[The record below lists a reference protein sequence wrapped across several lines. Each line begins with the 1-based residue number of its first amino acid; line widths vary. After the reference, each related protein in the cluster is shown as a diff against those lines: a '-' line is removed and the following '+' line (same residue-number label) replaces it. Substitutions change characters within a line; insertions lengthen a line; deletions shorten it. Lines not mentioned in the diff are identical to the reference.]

1 MSDDSLIDNNSF
13 NKYIINKL
21 PSSVWV
27 MALSAAFTFF
37 TVSAVLAYRS
47 IDVIT
52 KNNISINNTLQTIN
66 LIKDLSRELAAAESS
81 QRGYLLTDD
90 PDYLQPYHQTLVVV
104 DDLLQRLGESTTELP
119 QQKKRFELLHKY
131 VRQKID
137 EMQRIVSLTDRDKV
151 RAAIRQVKTDIGI
164 ELMRAIS
171 QLLAEME
178 SDEFILLEKNKAVAA
193 ENKEFILMALLLA
206 NGIGLLLS
214 AGVFYTFYRNATK
227 VAQLNSAL
235 ALANTELEEKV
246 GVRTQALL
254 QYSEE
259 LQRSNRELEEFAFV
273 ASHDLQ
279 EPLRKIR
286 AFGDRLQQKFSAQL
300 SETGSDY
307 VLRMQS
313 AAERMSVLIDD
324 LLSFSRVTTKQ
335 RPFVSVNLNEV
346 MRRVMDDLDYS
357 IEETNAQ
364 LHIDP
369 LPTID
374 ADATQIAQV
383 FMNLIANSLKFHPR
397 NVRPII
403 AVTCEMNVA
412 SPTVDDARTW
422 CCLHFSDQGIG
433 FEAQY
438 AERIFSLFQ
447 RLHGRDEYSG
457 TGIGLALC
465 RKIIERHGGAIAARS
480 ELGEGAIFTIHLP
493 MTQTVI
499 EPLADLLADAP
510 ERG

>member
-1 MSDDSLIDNNSF
+1 MSSNSLIDNNPF
-13 NKYIINKL
+13 DKYIINKL

-27 MALSAAFTFF
+27 MALSAAITFF
-37 TVSAVLAYRS
+37 SVSAVLAYRS

-52 KNNISINNTLQTIN
+52 KNNVSINNTLQTIN
-66 LIKDLSRELAAAESS
+66 LIKDLNRELASAESS
-81 QRGYLLTDD
+81 QRGYLLTND

-119 QQKKRFELLHKY
+119 QQKSRFELLHTY
-131 VRQKID
+131 VRKKID
-137 EMQRIVSLTDRDKV
+137 EMQRIVALTDKDEI

-193 ENKEFILMALLLA
+193 ENREFILMALLLA

-214 AGVFYTFYRNATK
+214 SGVFYALYRNSNK
-227 VAQLNSAL
+227 VAELNSAL
-235 ALANTELEEKV
+235 ALANAELEEKV

-286 AFGDRLQQKFSAQL
+286 AFGDRLQQKYSAQL
-300 SETGSDY
+300 GDTGSDY
-307 VLRMQS
+307 VVRMQS
-313 AAERMSVLIDD
+313 ASERMSALIDD

-335 RPFVSVNLNEV
+335 RPFVNVDLNVV

-374 ADATQIAQV
+374 ADASQIAQV
-383 FMNLIANSLKFHPR
+383 FMNLIANSLKFSPR
-397 NVRPII
+397 DQRPII
-403 AVTCEMNVA
+403 TVTSEINVA
-412 SPTVDDARTW
+412 SPMTDDIRSW
-422 CCLHFSDQGIG
+422 CCLRFSDQGIG

-465 RKIIERHGGAIAARS
+465 RKIIERHGGTITAQS
-480 ELGEGAIFTIHLP
+480 ELGEGAIFTIYLP
-493 MTQTVI
+493 MTKTVI
-499 EPLADLLADAP
+499 EPLADLLAGAS
-510 ERG
+510 

>member
-1 MSDDSLIDNNSF
+1 VSSDSLIDNNPF

-27 MALSAAFTFF
+27 MALSAAITFF

-52 KNNISINNTLQTIN
+52 ENNISINNTLQTIN
-66 LIKDLSRELAAAESS
+66 FIKDLNRELAAAESS

-104 DDLLQRLGESTTELP
+104 DDLLKRLGESTTELP
-119 QQKKRFELLHKY
+119 QQKKRFELLHSY
-131 VRQKID
+131 VRKKID
-137 EMQRIVSLTDRDKV
+137 EMQRIVTLTDRDEI
-151 RAAIRQVKTDIGI
+151 RAAIRQVKTDVGI

-171 QLLAEME
+171 QLLSEME
-178 SDEFILLEKNKAVAA
+178 SDEFILLEKNKAIAA
-193 ENKEFILMALLLA
+193 ENREFILMALLLA

-214 AGVFYTFYRNATK
+214 LGVFYTLYRNSNK
-227 VAQLNSAL
+227 VAELNSAL
-235 ALANTELEEKV
+235 AHANAELEEKV

-286 AFGDRLQQKFSAQL
+286 AFGDRLQQKYSDQL
-300 SETGSDY
+300 GDTGADY

-313 AAERMSVLIDD
+313 ASERMSALIDD

-335 RPFVSVNLNEV
+335 RPFVSVDLNEV
-346 MRRVMDDLDYS
+346 MHRVMDDLDYS
-357 IEETNAQ
+357 IEETGAQ

-369 LPTID
+369 LPIID
-374 ADATQIAQV
+374 ADAPQIAQV
-383 FMNLIANSLKFHPR
+383 FMNLITNSLKFHPLD
-397 NVRPII
+397 VRPII
-403 AVTCEMNVA
+403 TVTSAINVA
-412 SPTVDDARTW
+412 SPIADDIRAW
-422 CCLHFSDQGIG
+422 CCLRFSDQGIG

-438 AERIFSLFQ
+438 SERVFSLFQ
-447 RLHGRDEYSG
+447 RLHGRGEYSG

-465 RKIIERHGGAIAARS
+465 RKIIERHGGTITAQS
-480 ELGEGAIFTIHLP
+480 EPGEGAIFTIYLP
-493 MTQTVI
+493 MTQTQI
-499 EPLADLLADAP
+499 EPLADLLADAS
-510 ERG
+510 

>member
-1 MSDDSLIDNNSF
+1 MSNDSLTDNNPF

-21 PSSVWV
+21 PGSVWV

-52 KNNISINNTLQTIN
+52 ENNISINNTLQTIN
-66 LIKDLSRELAAAESS
+66 LIKDLNRELAAAESS

-104 DDLLQRLGESTTELP
+104 DDLLLRLGESTTQLP
-119 QQKKRFELLHKY
+119 QQKHRFELLYTY
-131 VRQKID
+131 VRKKIN
-137 EMQRIVSLTDRDKV
+137 EMQRIVTLTDRDEI
-151 RAAIRQVKTDIGI
+151 RAAIRQVKSDVGI

-178 SDEFILLEKNKAVAA
+178 SDEFALLEKNKAIAA
-193 ENKEFILMALLLA
+193 ENREFILMALLLA

-214 AGVFYTFYRNATK
+214 AGVFYTFYRNANK
-227 VAQLNSAL
+227 VAELNSAL
-235 ALANTELEEKV
+235 ALANAELEEKV

-286 AFGDRLQQKFSAQL
+286 AFGDRLQQKYSAQL
-300 SETGSDY
+300 GDTGSDY

-313 AAERMSVLIDD
+313 ASERMSALIDD

-346 MRRVMDDLDYS
+346 MHRVIDDLDYS

-374 ADATQIAQV
+374 VDATQIAQV
-383 FMNLIANSLKFHPR
+383 FLNLIANSLKFHLR
-397 NVRPII
+397 DTRPII
-403 AVTCEMNVA
+403 TVTCEMNVT
-412 SPTVDDARTW
+412 PPVVDDIRTW
-422 CCLHFSDQGIG
+422 CCLRFSDQGIG
-433 FEAQY
+433 FDAQY
-438 AERIFSLFQ
+438 VERIFSLFQ
-447 RLHGRDEYSG
+447 RLHGRGEYSG

-465 RKIIERHGGAIAARS
+465 RKIVERHGGTITAQS
-480 ELGEGAIFTIHLP
+480 EPGEGAIFTIYLP
-493 MTQTVI
+493 TTQTLI
-499 EPLADLLADAP
+499 EPLADLLADMP
-510 ERG
+510 

>member
-1 MSDDSLIDNNSF
+1 VSNDSLTDNNPF

-21 PSSVWV
+21 PGSVWV

-52 KNNISINNTLQTIN
+52 ENNISINNTLQTIN
-66 LIKDLSRELAAAESS
+66 LIKDLNRELAAAESS

-104 DDLLQRLGESTTELP
+104 DDLLLRLGESTTQLP
-119 QQKKRFELLHKY
+119 QQKHRFELLYTY
-131 VRQKID
+131 VRKKIN
-137 EMQRIVSLTDRDKV
+137 EMQRIVTLTDRDEI
-151 RAAIRQVKTDIGI
+151 RAAIRQVKSDVGI

-178 SDEFILLEKNKAVAA
+178 GDEFALLEKNKAIAA
-193 ENKEFILMALLLA
+193 ENREFILMALLLA

-214 AGVFYTFYRNATK
+214 AGVFYTFYRNANK
-227 VAQLNSAL
+227 VAELNSAL
-235 ALANTELEEKV
+235 ALANAELEEKV

-286 AFGDRLQQKFSAQL
+286 AFGDRLQQKYSAQL
-300 SETGSDY
+300 GDTGSDY

-313 AAERMSVLIDD
+313 ASERMSALIDD

-346 MRRVMDDLDYS
+346 MHRVIDDLDYS

-374 ADATQIAQV
+374 VDATQIAQV
-383 FMNLIANSLKFHPR
+383 FLNLIANSLKFHLR
-397 NVRPII
+397 DTRPII
-403 AVTCEMNVA
+403 TVTCEMNVT
-412 SPTVDDARTW
+412 PPVVDDIRTW
-422 CCLHFSDQGIG
+422 CCLRFSDQGIG
-433 FEAQY
+433 FDAQY
-438 AERIFSLFQ
+438 VERIFSLFQ
-447 RLHGRDEYSG
+447 RLHGRGEYSG

-465 RKIIERHGGAIAARS
+465 RKIVERHGGTITAQS
-480 ELGEGAIFTIHLP
+480 EPGEGAIFTIYLP

-499 EPLADLLADAP
+499 EPLAELLADAP
-510 ERG
+510 

>member
-1 MSDDSLIDNNSF
+1 VSGDSLIDSNSF
-13 NKYIINKL
+13 NQYIINKL

-27 MALSAAFTFF
+27 MALSAAITFF
-37 TVSAVLAYRS
+37 AVSAVLAYRS

-52 KNNISINNTLQTIN
+52 ENNIGINNTLQTIN
-66 LIKDLSRELAAAESS
+66 LIKDLNRELAAAESS
-81 QRGYLLTDD
+81 QRGYLLTED

-104 DDLLQRLGESTTELP
+104 DDLLKRLGESTTELP
-119 QQKKRFELLHKY
+119 QQNNRFELLHTY
-131 VRQKID
+131 VRKKID
-137 EMQRIVSLTDRDKV
+137 EMQRIVALTNRDEI
-151 RAAIRQVKTDIGI
+151 RAAIRQVKTDEGI

-171 QLLAEME
+171 QLLGEME
-178 SDEFILLEKNKAVAA
+178 NEEFIFLEKSKVIAA
-193 ENKEFILMALLLA
+193 ENREFILMALLLA
-206 NGIGLLLS
+206 NGIGLVLS
-214 AGVFYTFYRNATK
+214 LGVFYTLYRNSNK
-227 VAQLNSAL
+227 VAELNSAL
-235 ALANTELEEKV
+235 ALANAELEEKV

-286 AFGDRLQQKFSAQL
+286 AFGDRLQQKFSTQL
-300 SETGSDY
+300 GETGSDY
-307 VLRMQS
+307 VVRMQ
-313 AAERMSVLIDD
+313 AASERMSALIDD

-335 RPFVSVNLNEV
+335 RPFVNVDLNEV
-346 MRRVMDDLDYS
+346 MRRVMDDLDYA
-357 IEETNAQ
+357 IEETSAQ

-374 ADATQIAQV
+374 ADASQIAQV
-383 FMNLIANSLKFHPR
+383 FMNLIANSLKFHLLDA
-397 NVRPII
+397 RPII
-403 AVTCEMNVA
+403 TVTSEVNVV
-412 SPTVDDARTW
+412 SPIVDDKRHW
-422 CCLHFSDQGIG
+422 CCLRFADQGIG

-438 AERIFSLFQ
+438 AERVFSLFQ

-465 RKIIERHGGAIAARS
+465 RKIIERHGGTITAQS
-480 ELGEGAIFTIHLP
+480 EPGEGAVFTIYLP

-499 EPLADLLADAP
+499 EPLIDLLADAP
-510 ERG
+510 

>member
-1 MSDDSLIDNNSF
+1 
-13 NKYIINKL
+13 
-21 PSSVWV
+21 
-27 MALSAAFTFF
+27 MALSAAITFF

-66 LIKDLSRELAAAESS
+66 FIKDLNRELAAAESS
-81 QRGYLLTDD
+81 QRGYLLTAD

-104 DDLLQRLGESTTELP
+104 DDLLRLLGESTTELP
-119 QQKKRFELLHKY
+119 QQKKRFELLHTY
-131 VRQKID
+131 VRKKIN
-137 EMQRIVSLTDRDKV
+137 EMQRIVALTDRDEI
-151 RAAIRQVKTDIGI
+151 RAAIRQVKTDVGI

-178 SDEFILLEKNKAVAA
+178 SDEFTLLEKNKAVAA
-193 ENKEFILMALLLA
+193 ENREFILMALLLA

-214 AGVFYTFYRNATK
+214 LGVFYTLYRNSNK
-227 VAQLNSAL
+227 VAELNSAL
-235 ALANTELEEKV
+235 ALANAELEEKV

-286 AFGDRLQQKFSAQL
+286 AFGDRLQQKYSAQL
-300 SETGSDY
+300 GDTGSDY
-307 VLRMQS
+307 VSRMQS
-313 AAERMSVLIDD
+313 ASERMSVLIDD

-346 MRRVMDDLDYS
+346 MHRVMDDLDYS
-357 IEETNAQ
+357 IEETGAQ

-369 LPTID
+369 LPIID
-374 ADATQIAQV
+374 ADAPQIAQV
-383 FMNLIANSLKFHPR
+383 FMNLIANSLKFHPLD
-397 NVRPII
+397 VRPII
-403 AVTCEMNVA
+403 TVTSAINVA
-412 SPTVDDARTW
+412 SPIADDSRTW
-422 CCLHFSDQGIG
+422 CCLRFSDQGIG

-465 RKIIERHGGAIAARS
+465 RKIIERHGGTIAAQS
-480 ELGEGAIFTIHLP
+480 EPGEGAVFTIFLP
-493 MTQTVI
+493 MTHTVI

-510 ERG
+510 